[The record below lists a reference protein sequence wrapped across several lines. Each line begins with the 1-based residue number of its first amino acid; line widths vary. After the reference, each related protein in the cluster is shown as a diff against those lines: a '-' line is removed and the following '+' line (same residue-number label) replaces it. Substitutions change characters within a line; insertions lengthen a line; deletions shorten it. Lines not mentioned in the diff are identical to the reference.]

1 MKALWQYE
9 LGWIRLAYLIN
20 QHVCT
25 EVLERQLELL
35 QAVVDGDL
43 DGDGSIRAG
52 VIADVMA
59 WSRHDGGCEV
69 GGVMWC
75 VVRLSEGTS
84 YVTAGEPSLSYYP
97 VGSGGAPF
105 L

>member
-35 QAVVDGDL
+35 EAVVDGDL
-43 DGDGSIRAG
+43 DGDGSIGAG
-52 VIADVMA
+52 VVADVMA
-59 WSRHDGGCEV
+59 WSRHDGRCAV
-69 GGVMWC
+69 GMWC
-75 VVRLSEGTS
+75 LVGQ
-84 YVTAGEPSLSYYP
+84 AGAWFT
-97 VGSGGAPF
+97 GGDSDVI
-105 L
+105 

>member
-1 MKALWQYE
+1 
-9 LGWIRLAYLIN
+9 
-20 QHVCT
+20 
-25 EVLERQLELL
+25 
-35 QAVVDGDL
+35 
-43 DGDGSIRAG
+43 
-52 VIADVMA
+52 VMA

>member
-1 MKALWQYE
+1 MKALEQDE
-9 LGWIRLAYLIN
+9 VRWIRLAYLIN

-43 DGDGSIRAG
+43 DGDGSVGAG
-52 VIADVMA
+52 VVANVMA

-69 GGVMWC
+69 GGVVWC

>member
-43 DGDGSIRAG
+43 DGDGSIWAG
-52 VIADVMA
+52 VVADVMA
-59 WSRHDGGCEV
+59 WSRHDGECEV
-69 GGVMWC
+69 LVC
-75 VVRLSEGTS
+75 VVWLVVCS
-84 YVTAGEPSLSYYP
+84 GELG
-97 VGSGGAPF
+97 VRHRR
-105 L
+105 